1 MSEDYQYADML
12 REDIRL
18 LSEANGTSMEETFFA
33 RVTDT
38 ITGSGEVDTLEY
50 FHHRGTIQSGIRVD
64 GWGGDP
70 RKTRQLT
77 LLVIDYADDPDATT
91 LTGTE
96 LNNQFKRPLRFL
108 KAALGEG
115 WRNNLE
121 ETSPGFELADLIAA
135 RWSSVKKIRLIL
147 LTDRKLSS
155 RVDGRE
161 MTEFMERPVSY
172 SVWDVTRLERIES
185 SAMGREDIVVD
196 LDQHGGKIPVL
207 RAHMP
212 DSPYEAYLAAIPG
225 PVLASI
231 YDRWEARLLEQNVR
245 VFLQARGN
253 VNKGIKKTIEEDPTM
268 FFAYNNGITA
278 TAEAIEI
285 EDRGGVQAIKS
296 LRNLQI
302 VNGGQTSASIH
313 AALRN
318 GTDLSKIFIQMKLS
332 IVDAERAEKIVPDI
346 SRYANS
352 QNRIAAADFFSNHPF
367 HVRMEEISRRLYA
380 PAKDGNFTQ
389 SRWFYERARGQF
401 ADRRSSLTQAQ
412 RRKFD
417 LEHPRA
423 QLFSKTDLA
432 KAEMTWRG
440 RPEIV
445 SLGAQKNFAHF
456 AHLIGK
462 EWEKRDEGFS
472 EEWFRNTISKLI
484 IFRRTEKTVSEAA
497 SRWYTGGLRA
507 NTVCYA
513 IAKLVHDVA
522 EQQQSIN
529 LNLIWN
535 KQSLPDK
542 LVDILDQ
549 YAEAMHLHLLSP
561 PSGGSNP
568 TEWAKKKA
576 CMETAMKTEIE
587 FRNDISDFLIDAG
600 ERRQRVAEGR
610 RDQRMVNGIQ
620 AQTAVAEIGSAEWAS
635 LRNWAQVSGMRL
647 THSEDGV
654 LDAATRLRLRP
665 LTEAQSIKAMDVME
679 RARNQGYC
687 SSKAQ

>member
-1 MSEDYQYADML
+1 MSETDQYAEML
-12 REDIRL
+12 REDVRL
-18 LSEANGTSMEETFFA
+18 LSEANGTSMEEAFFA

-38 ITGSGEVDTLEY
+38 ITGSGEIDALEY
-50 FHHRGTIQSGIRVD
+50 FHHRGTQQSGIRVD

-70 RKTRQLT
+70 KKSKQLT
-77 LLVIDYADDPDATT
+77 LLVIDHADDPDSPT

-108 KAALGEG
+108 KAALDEE
-115 WRNNLE
+115 WRDRLE
-121 ETSPGFELADLIAA
+121 ETSPGFELADMVAA
-135 RWSSVKKIRLIL
+135 RWASVKKIRLLL

-185 SAMGREDIVVD
+185 SAMGREDIIVD
-196 LDQHGGKIPVL
+196 LEQHGGAIPVL
-207 RAHMP
+207 PAHMP
-212 DSPYEAYLAAIPG
+212 NSPYEAYLAALPG
-225 PVLASI
+225 PALASI

-253 VNKGIKKTIEEDPTM
+253 VNKGIRKTIEEDPEM

-278 TAEAIEI
+278 TADAVEI
-285 EDRGGVQAIKS
+285 EQRDGAPMMTR
-296 LRNLQI
+296 LTNLQI

-313 AALRN
+313 AALRA
-318 GTDLSKIFIQMKLS
+318 GKDLSKTFIQMKLS
-332 IVDAERAEKIVPDI
+332 IVDAEKAEKIVPDI

-367 HVRMEEISRRLYA
+367 HVRMEEVSRRLYA

-401 ADRRSSLTQAQ
+401 ADRRSRLTPSQ

-423 QLFSKTDLA
+423 QLFTKTDLA

-456 AHLIGK
+456 AHAIGK
-462 EWEKRDEGFS
+462 EWDKRDEVFS
-472 EEWFRNTISKLI
+472 EEWFRNAISKLI
-484 IFRRTEKTVSEAA
+484 IFRKTERIVSDAA
-497 SRWYTGGLRA
+497 GSWYTGGLRA

-513 IAKLVHDVA
+513 IAKLVHDV
-522 EQQQSIN
+522 EERKQSID
-529 LNLIWN
+529 LKKIWN
-535 KQSLPDK
+535 EQDVPDE
-542 LVDILDQ
+542 LVGVLDQ
-549 YAEAMHLHLLSP
+549 YGEAMHMHLLSP
-561 PSGGSNP
+561 PAGGSNP
-568 TEWAKKKA
+568 TEWAKRKA
-576 CMETAMKTEIE
+576 CAEAAMKVELE
-587 FRNDISDFLIDAG
+587 FRSDLSEILIGTA
-600 ERRQRVAEGR
+600 ERRERVAEGR
-610 RDQRMVNGIQ
+610 KDQRMVDGIQ
-620 AQTAVAEIGSAEWAS
+620 AQATVAEIGSDEWAY
-635 LRNWAQVSGMRL
+635 LRDWARKSGMRL
-647 THSEDGV
+647 TPTENGI
-654 LDAATRLRLRP
+654 LEAATQLRLRP
-665 LTEAQSIKAMDVME
+665 LSEAQSIKAIAVME
-679 RARNQGYC
+679 RARQLGYAESRC
-687 SSKAQ
+687 G

>member
-1 MSEDYQYADML
+1 MSEDEQYADML
-12 REDIRL
+12 REDVRL
-18 LSEANGTSMEETFFA
+18 LSEANGTSMEEAFFA

-38 ITGSGEVDTLEY
+38 ITGSGEIDALEY
-50 FHHRGTIQSGIRVD
+50 FHHRGTSQSGIRVD

-70 RKTRQLT
+70 RKTKQLT
-77 LLVIDYADDPDATT
+77 LLVIDHADDPDAPT

-96 LNNQFKRPLRFL
+96 LNSQFKRPLRFL
-108 KAALGEG
+108 KAALDEG
-115 WRNNLE
+115 WRNRLE
-121 ETSPGFELADLIAA
+121 ETSPGFELADMIAA
-135 RWSSVKKIRLIL
+135 RWPLVKKIRLLL

-185 SAMGREDIVVD
+185 SAMGREDIIVD
-196 LDQHGGKIPVL
+196 FDQHGGAIPVL

-225 PVLASI
+225 HVLASI
-231 YDRWEARLLEQNVR
+231 YDRWQARLLEQNVR

-285 EDRGGVQAIKS
+285 EDRGGVPMIKS

-313 AALRN
+313 AASRN
-318 GTDLSKIFIQMKLS
+318 DTDLSKIFIQMKLS
-332 IVDAERAEKIVPDI
+332 IVDAQRAEKVVPDI

-380 PAKDGNFTQ
+380 PARDGNFTQ

-401 ADRRSSLTQAQ
+401 ADRRSQLTQAQ

-417 LEHPRA
+417 LEHPRT
-423 QLFSKTDLA
+423 QLFTKTDLA

-440 RPEIV
+440 KPEIV

-456 AHLIGK
+456 AHVIGK
-462 EWEKRDEGFS
+462 EWNKRDEGFS
-472 EEWFRNTISKLI
+472 EEWFRNAISKLI
-484 IFRRTEKTVSEAA
+484 IFRRAEKIVSEAA
-497 SRWYTGGLRA
+497 SSWYTGGLRA

-522 EQQQSIN
+522 EQEQSID
-529 LNLIWN
+529 LQLIWN
-535 KQSLPDK
+535 NQGLPEQLID
-542 LVDILDQ
+542 VLDQ
-549 YAEAMHLHLLSP
+549 YGEVMHMHLLSP
-561 PSGGSNP
+561 PVGGSNP
-568 TEWAKKKA
+568 TEWAKRKA
-576 CMETAMKTEIE
+576 CAEAAMSIEIE
-587 FRNDISDFLIDAG
+587 FRNDISDFLIGAA
-600 ERRQRVAEGR
+600 ERRQRVVEGR

-620 AQTAVAEIGSAEWAS
+620 AQAAVAEIGSAEWHS
-635 LRNWAQVSGMRL
+635 LRQWARTSGMRL
-647 THSEDGV
+647 SPSEDGIIE
-654 LDAATRLRLRP
+654 AATRLRLRP
-665 LTEAQSIKAMDVME
+665 LSEAQSIKAMDVME
-679 RARNQGYC
+679 RARLQGYY
-687 SSKAQ
+687 SPDAK